1 MTRDVIQGPL
11 DGLTF
16 VVERSAGAGGPTVV
30 FLHSEMGA
38 FGPAPVGEAF
48 RASHEVVSLHLP
60 GWGESTGIEHF
71 DNPGEFAVALWWAVE
86 RIASEPVVLVGHG
99 LGAALALEMA
109 IMQPKAVRGLVLS
122 NPFGMFDEAYPGV
135 DIFALMP
142 KDVMPHVYADPN
154 GPVMAAHY
162 PAPTDAYERGL
173 QAIRRVEVLGSASR
187 FVFPLPDTNIVKR
200 AYRIADVPMSL
211 VFGERD
217 GVVPP
222 EMAHNWSKVFP
233 SASVRTVAGTAH
245 MTPYESDAVAEEVAA
260 MVKNVVASA

>member
-1 MTRDVIQGPL
+1 MTREVIAGPL
-11 DGLTF
+11 NGLNF
-16 VVERSAGAGGPTVV
+16 VVERSGGSAGPTVV

-48 RASHEVVSLHLP
+48 QADHDVVTLHLP

-71 DNPGEFAVALWWAVE
+71 DNPAEFAVALWWAIE
-86 RIASEPVVLVGHG
+86 QITSEPVVLVGHG
-99 LGAALALEMA
+99 LGAALAAEMA
-109 IMQPKAVRGLVLS
+109 IMQPKTVRGLVLS

-135 DIFALMP
+135 DVFALMP

-154 GPVMAAHY
+154 GPIMAAHY

-173 QAIRRVEVLGSASR
+173 QAIRRVEVLGAASR

-200 AYRIADVPMSL
+200 AYRIAHLPMTVL
-211 VFGERD
+211 FGERD
-217 GVVPP
+217 GVVPS

-233 SASVRTVAGTAH
+233 AATVRTVAGTAH
-245 MTPYESDAVAEEVAA
+245 MTPYESNAVAEEVSA
-260 MVKNVVASA
+260 MVKSVVATA

>member
-1 MTRDVIQGPL
+1 
-11 DGLTF
+11 
-16 VVERSAGAGGPTVV
+16 
-30 FLHSEMGA
+30 
-38 FGPAPVGEAF
+38 
-48 RASHEVVSLHLP
+48 
-60 GWGESTGIEHF
+60 
-71 DNPGEFAVALWWAVE
+71 
-86 RIASEPVVLVGHG
+86 
-99 LGAALALEMA
+99 
-109 IMQPKAVRGLVLS
+109 
-122 NPFGMFDEAYPGV
+122 
-135 DIFALMP
+135 
-142 KDVMPHVYADPN
+142 MPHVYADPN

-200 AYRIADVPMSL
+200 AYRIAGVPMSL

-260 MVKNVVASA
+260 MVKNVVAST